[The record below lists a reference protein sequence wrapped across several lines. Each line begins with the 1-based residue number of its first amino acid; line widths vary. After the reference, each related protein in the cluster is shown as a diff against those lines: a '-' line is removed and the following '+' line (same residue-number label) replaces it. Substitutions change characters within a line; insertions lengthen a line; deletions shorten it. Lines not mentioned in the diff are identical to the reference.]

1 MRELPYG
8 HDVLIENLLDPA
20 HVPFAH
26 HGVSGGGDRYQV
38 PLSSLGQ
45 PHMLQDNHGF
55 DTVFKQDISGKTN
68 GSTQLQAMSKSQ
80 DAHIIFKALNLIK

>member
-38 PLSSLGQ
+38 PLSTLGP
-45 PHMLQDNHGF
+45 PHVLQDKHGF
-55 DTVFKQDISGKTN
+55 DTVFKQDISGNTN

-80 DAHIIFKALNLIK
+80 DAHIVFKAPNLIK